1 MLVIRL
7 LRAGKKNQ
15 PFFRVVVTEKS
26 KAPKGGGFIEKLGYV
41 NPLTKENSLNEE
53 RIKYWIEKGAQCSD
67 RVHNLLV
74 DKGVFEKEKI
84 AVHSKKKGEGKEEVK
99 EDKPSGEEKKEET
112 PKEEKKEETPKE
124 EKKDDVEEEKKEEQ
138 RVEDKS
144 EKPEEEK
151 LEEKEEEAPQEK
163 EEEKKEE
170 PKEEEKKEESSD
182 ENKEEK

>member
-112 PKEEKKEETPKE
+112 PKEEKK
-124 EKKDDVEEEKKEEQ
+124 DDVEEEKKEEQ